1 MKRKITAIFAVFACM
16 LGITASAEYNP
27 FNEGTIKAV
36 FLGIESGD
44 EEICGY
50 LSDAYEKTVDK
61 SEISALTSKQM
72 YDSLSEITLNNPDVV
87 FAGIKDD
94 DKESVELF
102 IREILEKDKN
112 TVIVFISLP
121 GRDNNAIK
129 VVAEA
134 YNTGIIDFDEY
145 VKRRVDAGVLKTEEI
160 LSGKALNEKGKKMFS
175 ESLEY
180 FYKLRPY
187 KKAVYLEKSLCGK
200 YNDGAENS
208 VPEIPVEIPQD
219 NGLNK
224 EEILNLLNGAA
235 VSNVYSN
242 TAEVKGELVL
252 VDSKN
257 PLIKP
262 AAFGGGISYPVRF
275 LKDYFGCKI
284 KYNIKSGEVTIM
296 GTENTVTMKFYE
308 NILVSGEKQIT
319 IKYPPVMYENITYIP
334 EEAVSFITG
343 KHAFSADGIGVICDR
358 ELSDAEKASV
368 IKYLKGENI

>member
-1 MKRKITAIFAVFACM
+1 MKRKITTIFAVFACIF
-16 LGITASAEYNP
+16 GITANAEYNP
-27 FNEGTIKAV
+27 FNESTIKAV

-50 LSDAYEKTVDK
+50 ISDAYEKSVDK
-61 SEISALTSKQM
+61 SEFSALTSKEM
-72 YDSLSEITLNNPDVV
+72 YNSLSEITLKNPDVV
-87 FAGIKDD
+87 FVGIKDD
-94 DKESVELF
+94 DKESAELL
-102 IREILEKDKN
+102 IRGILEKDKN
-112 TVIVFISLP
+112 TIIVFVAFA

-129 VVAEA
+129 AVAEA

-160 LSGKALNEKGKKMFS
+160 LSGNALNEKGKEMFS

-200 YNDGAENS
+200 YNDATENK
-208 VPEIPVEIPQD
+208 VPKIPVEIPQD
-219 NGLNK
+219 SGFSK
-224 EEILNLLNGAA
+224 EEIEELLKGAT

-242 TAEVKGELVL
+242 TAEVKGERVL

-262 AAFGGGISYPVRF
+262 ASFGGGISYPVRF
-275 LKDYFGCKI
+275 LKDYFECKI
-284 KYNIKSGEVTIM
+284 KYNIKSGEVTIT
-296 GTENTVTMKFYE
+296 GPENTVTMKFYK
-308 NILVSGEKQIT
+308 NILVSGENQIT

-343 KHAFSADGIGVICDR
+343 KSAFSADGIGVICNGQLTDV
-358 ELSDAEKASV
+358 EKASV
-368 IKYLKGENI
+368 IKYLKEGEI